1 MLPKNTIYLI
11 FLGIF
16 LMPKKIR
23 YICLMLSK
31 QLIKG
36 TLTTIILKLLD
47 EHGKMY
53 GYEITQHVKTL
64 SEDELILTEGAL
76 YPMLH
81 KLEAEGLVR
90 TKKEIVG
97 KRTRKYYS
105 LTAKGKKAT
114 VSKLAEFQ
122 TFIKTME
129 LILKPKNS
137 SS

>member
-1 MLPKNTIYLI
+1 
-11 FLGIF
+11 
-16 LMPKKIR
+16 
-23 YICLMLSK
+23 MLSN

-64 SEDELILTEGAL
+64 SDDQLVLTEGAL
-76 YPMLH
+76 YPTLH

-90 TKKEIVG
+90 TKKVIVG

-105 LTAKGKKAT
+105 LTAKGKKAN

-122 TFIKTME
+122 AFITAMQ